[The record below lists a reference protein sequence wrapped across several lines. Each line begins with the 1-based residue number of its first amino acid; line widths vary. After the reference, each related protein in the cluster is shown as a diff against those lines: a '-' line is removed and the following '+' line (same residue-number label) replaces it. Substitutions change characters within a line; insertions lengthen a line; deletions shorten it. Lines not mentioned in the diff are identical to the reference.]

1 MRNKIRN
8 ILKSSKFLYSIYFY
22 IFSSL
27 IKIMGLFIK
36 VDNNQVL
43 FVAYSGRKFD
53 DSPKVLYEYMK
64 KNNRYNN
71 FKLTWAF
78 ENPQNYPLD
87 SSEKV
92 KIDSLKYYYIAL
104 KSKYWIT
111 NSSITRGLNFKNK
124 KTKYIIFQHGTLGIK
139 KLGADIANNNKSFK
153 IKKEEEIDM
162 FIIQGKKE
170 APILEKA
177 LNLKGKIYE
186 LGLPRNDELYD
197 AGINEINVAREKLN
211 IPKNKKVM
219 LYAPTFREF
228 YKDNKLE
235 SYVEMPFDIEEMR
248 KNFEDEYVL
257 LITAH
262 YEVAKMLNIPE
273 NDPFVINAF
282 KYPYINDLLLSADMI
297 ISDYSS
303 VVFDYAILE
312 KPILCYAYDYETYM
326 NERGTYIDL
335 NSFFYDGVIKTQ
347 KELIDII
354 KNMDYK
360 KECEHSKKI
369 KNEYL
374 LNYVNTVKKAAK
386 VIFNEV

>member
-43 FVAYSGRKFD
+43 FVSYSGRKFD

-64 KNNRYNN
+64 KNNRYSN

-197 AGINEINVAREKLN
+197 AGINEINVAKEKLN
-211 IPKNKKVM
+211 IPKNKKVI

-228 YKDNKLE
+228 YKDNKLD
-235 SYVEMPFDIEEMR
+235 SYVEMPFNIEEMR
-248 KNFEDEYVL
+248 KNFEDEYIL

-282 KYPYINDLLLSADMI
+282 KYPYINDLLLASDII

-312 KPILCYAYDYETYM
+312 KPILCYAYDYEIYM
-326 NERGTYIDL
+326 EKRGTYIDL
-335 NSFFYDGVIKTQ
+335 NNFFYDGVIKTQ
-347 KELIDII
+347 KELINVI

-369 KNEYL
+369 KKEYL
-374 LNYVNTVKKAAK
+374 LNYTNTVEKAAK
-386 VIFNEV
+386 EIFKEV

>member
-197 AGINEINVAREKLN
+197 AGINEINVARKKLN

-282 KYPYINDLLLSADMI
+282 KYPYINDLLLSADII

-326 NERGTYIDL
+326 KERGTYIDL

-374 LNYVNTVKKAAK
+374 LNYVNTVKKAAE

>member
-282 KYPYINDLLLSADMI
+282 KYPYINDLLLSADII

-326 NERGTYIDL
+326 KERGTYIDL

-374 LNYVNTVKKAAK
+374 LNYVNTVKKAAE